1 MARSWPKEMQVTIRL
16 PSSNK
21 MSSMPALAVNP
32 DTAVV
37 APPAL
42 IAGMRSEFRRLAFE
56 ALEQVVL
63 QGQRVL
69 VLDLAATAEVDAAG
83 LGLLLLLQ
91 KQGRESSVVVRLVN
105 VRERVRSLLVVTR
118 LDRRFEIA

>member
-1 MARSWPKEMQVTIRL
+1 
-16 PSSNK
+16 
-21 MSSMPALAVNP
+21 MPALAVNP

-63 QGQRVL
+63 QGERVL